1 MWEKLICNIFAYEK
15 DCRKKTKTKKN
26 QPYTPQLTSVYN
38 IKMKFQESLF
48 CINWL
53 IENREEFLHIDCT
66 NYLTLHS
73 HCIHAVWAASL
84 SFLAHLSWWLTRC
97 AYRLGLKP
105 ASVCTCVRLSV
116 CLFTLSNMKH
126 EYLWN
131 MNISETSGPIAIKFY
146 MKHHWQGGNLH

>member
-1 MWEKLICNIFAYEK
+1 MICNIFAYEK
-15 DCRKKTKTKKN
+15 DCRKKQQQNKQTTK
-26 QPYTPQLTSVYN
+26 PYTPQLTSVYH
-38 IKMKFQESLF
+38 IKWSFRSPCF
-48 CINWL
+48 AL

-97 AYRLGLKP
+97 AYRLGLEP
-105 ASVCTCVRLSV
+105 ASVCACVRLSV

-131 MNISETSGPIAIKFY
+131 MNISETSGPIAIIFY